1 MRDISRRR
9 LLTGAFTVLG
19 LAAFHPTR
27 LVEAQLFSGN
37 LFGGKGHETPWI
49 TQNDDFYV
57 TSHDLTPATKLTEW
71 FLKVTGMVEYPN
83 TLSFEDL
90 LKRPQTKMIA
100 TLECIGN
107 TVGGYSIGTAEWEG
121 VKVNHILNEAKFD
134 PQAFDLVLRGADGY
148 SDSFPLSRAL
158 EDDVL
163 LATKM
168 NGVPLPPD
176 HGFPA
181 RVIVPGIY
189 GMKNV
194 KWLTSL
200 ELVNHDYKGYWQQQS
215 WSETALVKLSSRID
229 LPGDRES
236 ITTQKYTMKGI
247 AFNGR
252 NTIKEIEVSTDE
264 GKTWKAGTLHP
275 KLSAHTWTPWSY
287 AWTIPQSGEYTIMAR
302 ATNEHGVT
310 QVLPSTR
317 PSLETL
323 EIHAI
328 TVKVTI

>member
-1 MRDISRRR
+1 MLPISRKHFIQA
-9 LLTGAFTVLG
+9 TTATLG
-19 LAAFHPTR
+19 LALLHPSQF
-27 LVEAQLFSGN
+27 VHAQLFG
-37 LFGGKGHETPWI
+37 LFRGKGHETPPI
-49 TQNDDFYV
+49 TSNEDFYV
-57 TSHDLTPATKLTEW
+57 TSYDLTPEMTLDKWELHIGGI
-71 FLKVTGMVEYPN
+71 VNHPI

-90 LKRPQTKMIA
+90 LQRPQTKMIA

-107 TVGGYSIGTAEWEG
+107 TVGGFSIGTAEWEG
-121 VKVNHILNEAKFD
+121 VKINHLLEEAGVA
-134 PQAFDLVLRGADGY
+134 PEAFDLVLRGADGY

-194 KWLTSL
+194 KWLTGL
-200 ELVNHDYKGYWQQQS
+200 ELVSYDYKGHWQQQS

-229 LPGDRES
+229 MPGDRES
-236 ITTQKYTMKGI
+236 ITASKYTMKGI

-252 NTIKEIEVSTDE
+252 NTIQKIEVSSDE
-264 GKTWKAGTLHP
+264 GKTWKTGTLHP
-275 KLSAHTWTPWSY
+275 RLSAHTWTPWSF

-310 QVLPSTR
+310 QALPSTR

>member
-1 MRDISRRR
+1 MQPLSRRQFFQAS
-9 LLTGAFTVLG
+9 TTIVG
-19 LAAFHPTR
+19 LAFLQPTR
-27 LVEAQLFSGN
+27 LVRGQLFG
-37 LFGGKGHETPWI
+37 LFRGKGHETLPI
-49 TQNDDFYV
+49 TPNSDFYV
-57 TSHDLTPATKLTEW
+57 TSYDLTPTVALDQW
-71 FLKVTGMVEYPN
+71 SLHIGGMVKAPL
-83 TLSFEDL
+83 TMSFDDI
-90 LKRPQTKMIA
+90 LKRPQTKMIS

-121 VKVNHILNEAKFD
+121 VKINQLLDEAGFD
-134 PQAFDLVLRGADGY
+134 PKAFDLVLRGADDY

-194 KWLTSL
+194 KWLTGL
-200 ELVNHDYKGYWQQQS
+200 ELVNYDYKGYWQQQS
-215 WSETALVKLSSRID
+215 WSDTALVKLSSRID
-229 LPGDRES
+229 LPGDREL
-236 ITTQKYTMKGI
+236 ITTPRYTMKGI

-252 NTIKEIEVSTDE
+252 QKIHKVEVSIDA
-264 GKTWKAGTLHP
+264 GKTWQEATLQP
-275 KLSAHTWTPWSY
+275 KLSPHTWTPWNY
-287 AWTIPQSGEYTIMAR
+287 EWAIPKSGEYTIIAR
-302 ATNEHGVT
+302 ATNEQGLIQALT
-310 QVLPSTR
+310 TKPSST
-317 PSLETL
+317 EVM

-328 TVKVTI
+328 TVEAKI